1 MQHCII
7 DPHKTR
13 LHSSLM
19 LPTEEGHHV
28 FELFDAELAHE
39 WEMYPQPH
47 LNKLVTDLILLNLKV
62 NITVFEI
69 KNRSPNTI

>member
-1 MQHCII
+1 
-7 DPHKTR
+7 
-13 LHSSLM
+13 M
-19 LPTEEGHHV
+19 LPTEEGHNV

-47 LNKLVTDLILLNLKV
+47 LNKLVTYLILLNLKV

-69 KNRSPNTI
+69 KNRSPNTIRRSIEENQTIQNPVN